1 VRRAHTSSGLDEP
14 TDKPVL
20 GFADSIT
27 RGDIDAALE
36 VCHPDV
42 EFLSVLAVDGR
53 AYLGHAGIRQYFED
67 VTSAWDEWTVE
78 VHRTAVLPDGRVV
91 IEMTMHA
98 RGRES
103 GLPIAVFA
111 AHVWTLEDGKLRR
124 NQPFR
129 EPAQAH
135 RETGLSP

>member
-1 VRRAHTSSGLDEP
+1 MDEASDTPVRGFAEAITSSDL
-14 TDKPVL
+14 
-20 GFADSIT
+20 
-27 RGDIDAALE
+27 DAALE
-36 VCHPDV
+36 VCHPEV
-42 EFLSVLAVDGR
+42 EFLSVLAVDGK
-53 AYLGHAGIRQYFED
+53 AYLGHAGIQQYFED

-78 VHRTAVLPDGRVV
+78 VHRTADLPDGRVV

-111 AHVWTLEDGKLRR
+111 AHVWTLKDGKLLR

-129 EPAQAH
+129 EPEQAL
-135 RETGLSP
+135 REAGLS

>member
-1 VRRAHTSSGLDEP
+1 VGAPSDAPVR
-14 TDKPVL
+14 

-27 RGDIDAALE
+27 RGDLDAALD
-36 VCHPDV
+36 VCHHEV
-42 EFLSVLAVDGR
+42 EFLSVLAVDGK

-67 VTSAWDEWTVE
+67 VTSAWDEWRVE
-78 VHRTAVLPDGRVV
+78 VHRTAVVPDGRVV

-111 AHVWTLEDGKLRR
+111 AHIWTLKDGKLLR

-129 EPAQAH
+129 EPEPAERAA
-135 RETGLSP
+135 GLRD